1 MKFLEMLTNEKKQ
14 LIFISVGIIFK
25 VVEVYSLLEDTWV
38 QGYPKL

>member
-1 MKFLEMLTNEKKQ
+1 MKFWEMLTNEKKQ
-14 LIFISVGIIFK
+14 LIFISVGIIFE